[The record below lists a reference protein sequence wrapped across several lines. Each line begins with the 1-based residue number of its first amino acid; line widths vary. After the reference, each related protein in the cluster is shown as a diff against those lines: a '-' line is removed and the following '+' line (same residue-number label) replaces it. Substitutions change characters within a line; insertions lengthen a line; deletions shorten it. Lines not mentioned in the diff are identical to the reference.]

1 MSFINKDIDLQKS
14 KEQSPS
20 NYPDGVIFKKR
31 IRTLRSN
38 CTWKQDQLFRVD
50 VNNLHNVRQLEES
63 YKVYG
68 ILYDEPVQ
76 VVMVDPDNKDRFI
89 GVTGH
94 HRNEAQENLG
104 WDYAI
109 YDVVEFKKQIDR
121 ITFGAISNQHKPR
134 AASTIEDIVK
144 MIAMAVGDGER
155 GYLPN
160 DDVSIK
166 AFIDIIAK
174 DRTEFK
180 RRFIFRKYRTIKS
193 KFDSMKPLDGEKANE
208 LADSLEAPYG
218 GDKNFVD
225 SGEYGYVK
233 DTGGYKSVMHDGLK
247 LWLRDDKDIV
257 VTGYITHPNPSNLY
271 KKRKSWKEDIDNMN
285 NFLYNV
291 SAKLTNMKV
300 EDIKK
305 LNKSPFK
312 YGGFLPQVVTNDP
325 KQGGLPKENKIV
337 DVNGQP
343 VE

>member
-109 YDVVEFKKQIDR
+109 YDVVEFKKPIDR

-257 VTGYITHPNPSNLY
+257 VTGYITHPKPSNLY

-285 NFLYNV
+285 NFLYSV
-291 SAKLTNMKV
+291 AAKLTNMKV

-305 LNKSPFK
+305 LNKSPFN

-325 KQGGLPKENKIV
+325 KQGGLPKENGIV

>member
-1 MSFINKDIDLQKS
+1 MSFINKDIDLQRS
-14 KEQSPS
+14 KEQSSS

-109 YDVVEFKKQIDR
+109 YDVVEFKKPIDR

-208 LADSLEAPYG
+208 LAGSLEVPYG
-218 GDKNFVD
+218 GDKNYGD

-257 VTGYITHPNPSNLY
+257 VTGYITHPKPSNLY

-285 NFLYNV
+285 NFLYSV
-291 SAKLTNMKV
+291 AAKLTNMKV

-305 LNKSPFK
+305 LNKSPFN

-325 KQGGLPKENKIV
+325 KQGGLPKENGIV

>member
-109 YDVVEFKKQIDR
+109 YDVVEFKKPIDR

-285 NFLYNV
+285 NFLYSV
-291 SAKLTNMKV
+291 AAKLTNMKV

-305 LNKSPFK
+305 LNKSPFN

-325 KQGGLPKENKIV
+325 KQGGLPKENGIV